1 MTRSSK
7 RYRDRQRQRL
17 DHFKLQST
25 AGLALICGLCYG
37 LAGLSLTR
45 LPYLAWLGLWP
56 LGLLAAW
63 LQVWGLT
70 QPSPLKFQGISLTQ
84 LGTGLLTA
92 ALAAS
97 LNYLGSAQ
105 IDDVTFSGLILQI
118 LACSGLGL
126 VLALVCKRL
135 TVLLADR
142 LQIRLSDDQ
151 TRALLTTVLGLG
163 LILGGLAGLLL
174 KLI

>member
-7 RYRDRQRQRL
+7 RHRDRQRVDRL
-17 DHFKLQST
+17 KSQST
-25 AGLALICGLCYG
+25 GGLALICGICYG
-37 LAGLSLTR
+37 LAGLLLTR
-45 LPYLAWLGLWP
+45 LPDLAWLGLWP

-70 QPSPLKFQGISLTQ
+70 RPSPSKFQGIFLDQ
-84 LGTGLLTA
+84 LGTGLLTVV
-92 ALAAS
+92 LAAG

-105 IDDVTFSGLILQI
+105 IDNVSFLGLILQI

-126 VLALVCKRL
+126 MLAVLCNRL

-142 LQIRLSDDQ
+142 LRIRFSDDQ